1 MKICTTKH
9 DHPPPSSG
17 ESIQHTNASVLADVR
32 ENGENNKFI
41 HAMDYL
47 LSLNSFDIWTLRY
60 HALRLDGC
68 AMCAYVCVE
77 FFGFLASI

>member
-1 MKICTTKH
+1 MH
-9 DHPPPSSG
+9 HQARPSPDFLLQIHSTR
-17 ESIQHTNASVLADVR
+17 QASVLADVR

-68 AMCAYVCVE
+68 AMCVCVC
-77 FFGFLASI
+77 